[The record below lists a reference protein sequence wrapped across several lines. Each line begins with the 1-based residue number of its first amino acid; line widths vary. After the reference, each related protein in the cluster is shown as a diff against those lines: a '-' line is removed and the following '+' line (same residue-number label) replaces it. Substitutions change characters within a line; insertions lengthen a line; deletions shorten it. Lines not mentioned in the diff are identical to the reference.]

1 MALFSYYLL
10 KDTQRNGFAWMLV
23 IVTDD
28 RQLGQWDH
36 QHNALPFEDATY
48 MVPHLVQCLRYISKA
63 AI

>member
-28 RQLGQWDH
+28 RQLGSGIT
-36 QHNALPFEDATY
+36 NTMPC
-48 MVPHLVQCLRYISKA
+48 HLKMQLTWYHTWYNV
-63 AI
+63 